1 MRREADMTG
10 KKIITIGRE
19 FGSGGREIG
28 KKLAERLQ
36 IAFYDKELL
45 EVAAKESGICK
56 ELFESNDEKPVS
68 SLLYTLS
75 VNPYSVGAIAG
86 TSDILPI
93 NNKLFLAQF
102 DAIRK
107 VAQQHSCVIVGRCAD
122 YALRDEPDCYH
133 IFIHA
138 PLQTRIKRIKQLYE
152 LSSGEAKDLIV
163 KTDKKRGAYYNAY
176 ADHKWGEIGNH
187 HLVIDSS
194 LLGIDGCVEL
204 IIKFLELE
212 NSHKSL

>member
-1 MRREADMTG
+1 MTG
-10 KKIITIGRE
+10 KTVITIGRE

-56 ELFESNDEKPVS
+56 ELFESNDEKPVN
-68 SLLYTLS
+68 SLLYSLS
-75 VNPYSVGAIAG
+75 VNPYSVGTIAG
-86 TSDILPI
+86 TSDLLPI

-138 PLQTRIKRIKQLYE
+138 PLQTRIKRIKELYE
-152 LSSGEAKDLIV
+152 LSSGEAKDLIL
-163 KTDKKRGAYYNAY
+163 KTDKKRSAYYNFY

-187 HLVIDSS
+187 HLVADSS
-194 LLGIDGCVEL
+194 MLGIDGCVEL
-204 IIKFLELE
+204 IIKFLELQ
-212 NSHKSL
+212 SRYRSL

>member
-1 MRREADMTG
+1 MTG
-10 KKIITIGRE
+10 KTVITIGRE

-56 ELFESNDEKPVS
+56 ELFESNDEKPVN
-68 SLLYTLS
+68 SLLYSLS
-75 VNPYSVGAIAG
+75 VNPYSVGTIAG
-86 TSDILPI
+86 TSNLLPI

-138 PLQTRIKRIKQLYE
+138 PLQTRIKRIKELYE
-152 LSSGEAKDLIV
+152 LSSGEAKDLIL
-163 KTDKKRGAYYNAY
+163 KTDKKRSAYYNSY

-187 HLVIDSS
+187 HLVADSS
-194 LLGIDGCVEL
+194 MLGIDGCVEL
-204 IIKFLELE
+204 IIKFLELQ
-212 NSHKSL
+212 NRYRSL

>member
-1 MRREADMTG
+1 MTE
-10 KKIITIGRE
+10 KTVITIGRE

-45 EVAAKESGICK
+45 EVAAKESGICR

-68 SLLYTLS
+68 SLLYSLS
-75 VNPYSVGAIAG
+75 MNPYSVGTIAG
-86 TSDILPI
+86 TSDLLPI

-138 PLQTRIKRIKQLYE
+138 PLQTRIKRIKELYE
-152 LSSGEAKDLIV
+152 LSSGEAKDLIL
-163 KTDKKRGAYYNAY
+163 KTDKKRSAYYNSY

-187 HLVIDSS
+187 HLVADSS
-194 LLGIDGCVEL
+194 MLGIDGCVEL
-204 IIKFLELE
+204 IIKFLELQ
-212 NSHKSL
+212 NRYRSL

>member
-1 MRREADMTG
+1 MME

-28 KKLAERLQ
+28 KELAVRLQ
-36 IAFYDKELL
+36 IEFYDKELL
-45 EVAAKESGICK
+45 DVAAKESGICK
-56 ELFESNDEKPVS
+56 DLFESNDEKPIS
-68 SLLYTLS
+68 SLLYSLS
-75 VNPYSVGAIAG
+75 VNPYSVGTIATS

-107 VAQQHSCVIVGRCAD
+107 VAQLHSCVIVGRCAD
-122 YALRDEPDCYH
+122 YALRDEPNCYH
-133 IFIHA
+133 VFIHA
-138 PLQTRIKRIKQLYE
+138 PLQTRVKRIKELYE
-152 LSSGEAKDLIV
+152 LSSGEAKDLIL
-163 KTDKKRGAYYNAY
+163 KTDKKRSAYYNSY

-204 IIKFLELE
+204 IIKFLELQ
-212 NSHKSL
+212 KIYRSL